1 MITMFPPIPSR
12 VVFGLLTLIAL
23 PCAADDWPQWRGPHR
38 DGVWRETGIV
48 DTLPQRLTPQ
58 WEVPIGPGYNGP
70 TVAGGRVF
78 VMDRWTEAG
87 QQERILC
94 LDSATGQ
101 KLWKVVYDAPYTISY
116 TAGPRASVTVDGDRA
131 YAVGAMGHFHCIDVD
146 EGDVLWKRDLNAEY
160 DIDMPIWGIAAS
172 PLIYGDLV
180 IQQVAAGNQGACY
193 VAMDKATGRE
203 VWRALD
209 ERASYSSPII
219 VRQAG
224 QDVLVCW
231 TGESLSG
238 LDPATG
244 AVRWAHR
251 MPPSRMPIGIATP
264 AVDGDLVFVSS
275 FYDGSMMV
283 RLSGDETSSQLV
295 WRARGKDEKN
305 TGVHVVQ
312 IGDGRIDDPQH
323 TYNVH
328 AMIGTPIVQ
337 DGHIYA
343 VDSYGELRCL
353 LAENGRRVW
362 EDLRAVPVER
372 WATIHMV
379 RNGQR
384 VWMFNERGQLLIA
397 RLAPDGLTILDSAQL
412 IEPTRVQLNRRGGVC
427 WSHPAFAERSVF
439 ARNDEKIVR
448 VSLQAEAQ

>member
-1 MITMFPPIPSR
+1 MFATCRPIHRSIAASLLA
-12 VVFGLLTLIAL
+12 VVAS
-23 PCAADDWPQWRGPHR
+23 PCAAADWPQWRGPQR
-38 DGVWRETGIV
+38 DGVWRESGV
-48 DTLPQRLTPQ
+48 VETLPDRMTPD

-70 TVAGGRVF
+70 TVAHGRVF
-78 VMDRWTEAG
+78 VMDRSTEQG
-87 QQERILC
+87 QQERIVC
-94 LDSATGQ
+94 LDSATG
-101 KLWKVVYDAPYTISY
+101 KELWKVVYDAPYTISY
-116 TAGPRASVTVDGDRA
+116 TAGPRASVTVDGNRA
-131 YAVGAMGHFHCIDVD
+131 LAVGAMGHFHCIDV
-146 EGDVLWKRDLNAEY
+146 ETGDVLWKRDLNAEY
-160 DIDMPIWGIAAS
+160 DVDMPIWGIAAS
-172 PLIYGDLV
+172 PLVYGDLV
-180 IQQVAAGNQGACY
+180 IQQVAGRGGACY

-209 ERASYSSPII
+209 ERAAYSSPIV

-224 QDVLVCW
+224 RDVLVCW

-238 LDPATG
+238 LDPVTG
-244 AVRWAHR
+244 KVWWSHP

-264 AVDGDLVFVSS
+264 SVDRDLVLVSS

-283 RLSGDETSSQLV
+283 RLSTDQPRSRLV

-312 IGDGRIDDPQH
+312 TAEGQFEDPQH

-337 DGHIYA
+337 DGYVYA

-353 LAENGRRVW
+353 SADNGRRVW
-362 EDLRAVPVER
+362 EDLRAVPTER

-379 RNGQR
+379 RHEDR
-384 VWMFNERGQLLIA
+384 VWMFNERGELLIT
-397 RLAPDGLTILDSAQL
+397 RLSPVGLTILDRGQL

-439 ARNDEKIVR
+439 ARNDEKIIR
-448 VSLQAEAQ
+448 VSLAADGQ